1 MLETHLAPF
10 LYHLSALEQ
19 NQFLAG
25 RSLKGKI
32 VHHWAVATVA
42 EYGLAQCGHMFL
54 QVQHG
59 CILKANQRQLGRMSS
74 CTRQRQLQPLI
85 LARHSRVKNVFT
97 AQQMI
102 KNKFITVLECHCPVC
117 SEPLSS
123 FASGRLKVIHARSDC
138 HLACCLVIT
147 TLALVAVLKFNS
159 SAPGAGER
167 FGDKKCKIC
176 FSARLPQSS
185 GFILTFAYYSF
196 LVL

>member
-1 MLETHLAPF
+1 M
-10 LYHLSALEQ
+10 
-19 NQFLAG
+19 
-25 RSLKGKI
+25 
-32 VHHWAVATVA
+32 
-42 EYGLAQCGHMFL
+42 
-54 QVQHG
+54 
-59 CILKANQRQLGRMSS
+59 
-74 CTRQRQLQPLI
+74 
-85 LARHSRVKNVFT
+85 
-97 AQQMI
+97 
-102 KNKFITVLECHCPVC
+102 C

-176 FSARLPQSS
+176 FRARLPQSS

-196 LVL
+196 LVLQLAVSIQQTMFWLIPPFMLQILLTNFKSKCQSRKINLFKQCI